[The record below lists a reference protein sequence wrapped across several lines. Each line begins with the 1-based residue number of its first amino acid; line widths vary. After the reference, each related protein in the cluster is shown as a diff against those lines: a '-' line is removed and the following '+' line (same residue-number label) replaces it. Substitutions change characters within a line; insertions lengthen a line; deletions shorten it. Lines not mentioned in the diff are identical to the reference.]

1 MLWKN
6 LTSSFKVTSNT
17 SKKKVNFNC
26 FVFVATFANTSRVDA
41 YTTMTI
47 KVSSITK
54 TSATVSWSGCS
65 GTAKYE
71 VCKGEKVYKNT
82 TKKSMKITGLKKGCT
97 YYTKVN
103 ALNKKGNAIG
113 STKWVKFTT
122 KK

>member
-1 MLWKN
+1 MISREYS
-6 LTSSFKVTSNT
+6 TQ
-17 SKKKVNFNC
+17 KKIRNIAVLIAVVVS

-65 GTAKYE
+65 GTAQYE
-71 VCKGEKVYKNT
+71 VCIGEKVYKNT